1 MSLTMLEPTDLEL
14 IRASQSGLSIEPA
27 PYKRLAA
34 QLDTTQADVLAR
46 LQAMLRRGLIRRIG
60 IVPNHYALGY
70 IANGMCVWNLLDDHV
85 DQAGQLLGALPDVSH
100 CYRRPRRLPQ
110 WPYNLF
116 TMLHGQDHD
125 RVRAQAAELAQLLH
139 NALPG
144 SLQEHD
150 VLFSTAIL
158 KKTGL
163 RLGSD

>member
-1 MSLTMLEPTDLEL
+1 MPQNILEPADLHL
-14 IRASQSGLSIEPA
+14 IQACQSGLPIEPT

-34 QLDTTQADVLAR
+34 QLNTTQADVLAR
-46 LQAMLRRGLIRRIG
+46 MQGMLNNGLIRRIG
-60 IVPNHYALGY
+60 VVPNHYALGY
-70 IANGMCVWNLLDDHV
+70 IANGMCVWNLLDDQV
-85 DQAGQLLGALPDVSH
+85 DRAGQLLGALPDVSH

-116 TMLHGQDHD
+116 TMLHGRDHET
-125 RVRAQAAELAQLLH
+125 VRARAAALAQLLH
-139 NALPG
+139 TALPG

-163 RLGSD
+163 RLRSD